1 MGRFALFAAA
11 LIIIV
16 AIGTQPAAGGASSKS
31 MCVCVPARAGLIM
44 KSAITRAQARSTEL
58 FAVKASVTQ

>member
-11 LIIIV
+11 VIILV
-16 AIGTQPAAGGASSKS
+16 AIGTQPTAGGSSINS
-31 MCVCVPARAGLIM
+31 VCVCVPARAGLIM
-44 KSAITRAQARSTEL
+44 KSAITRVQARSTEL